1 MAKESGD
8 MLKKS
13 MKILFGVILILVGLG
28 SYIYW
33 WPQLWALFK
42 GAIGLIV
49 ALIGLVFILIG
60 ASD

>member
-42 GAIGLIV
+42 RA
-49 ALIGLVFILIG
+49 
-60 ASD
+60 